1 MERGVIQFTLKCDG
15 DHRFESWFQ
24 SAQAFDKLS
33 ASGMVA
39 CSVCGSTRVEKAPMA
54 PSVVSARDR
63 SGADVADGAKPLS
76 RPASP
81 AEQALAEL
89 KRQIETNSEYVGR
102 NFAREAREIHEGAA
116 PERSIYGE
124 AKPDEARKLIEE
136 GVPVAPLPFLPNRK
150 SN

>member
-1 MERGVIQFTLKCDG
+1 MIRYTLKCSA

-24 SAQAFDKLS
+24 SAEAFDKLR
-33 ASGMVA
+33 AAGMVA
-39 CSVCGSTRVEKAPMA
+39 CSVCGSTSVEKAPMA
-54 PSVVSARDR
+54 PSVVSARKKARAETQDT
-63 SGADVADGAKPLS
+63 KPLS

-81 AEQALAEL
+81 AEQAVAEL
-89 KRQIETNSEYVGR
+89 KKQIEANSEYVGR
-102 NFAREAREIHEGAA
+102 NFAREAREIHEGTA

-124 AKPDEARKLIEE
+124 AKPDEARRLIED